1 MSHSNKVGLGRV
13 TILSRDGPA
22 LGEPRG
28 AGLVMSTLRSADEV
42 RPAEFGVN
50 VKCEIDADMVAIAET
65 IIERR
70 SGAVEPAS
78 FRDRRQDAL
87 RELVEAK
94 TAGLETMPLAIVEPP
109 KVIDR
114 EEALKRSLAQDAGP
128 ERKKLAVSKPTR
140 AKAVPDLRST
150 GAAATRIGREKT
162 DAAGGFIALYL

>member
-1 MSHSNKVGLGRV
+1 
-13 TILSRDGPA
+13 
-22 LGEPRG
+22 
-28 AGLVMSTLRSADEV
+28 
-42 RPAEFGVN
+42 
-50 VKCEIDADMVAIAET
+50 MVAIAET

-114 EEALKRSLAQDAGP
+114 EEALKRSLAQDAELQPKSRRWANPRAQRPFQTAVNQRCCYPYRSREDRHSWWLDRPILVSQRRLTRQISVLGP
-128 ERKKLAVSKPTR
+128 VRVL
-140 AKAVPDLRST
+140 ST
-150 GAAATRIGREKT
+150 N
-162 DAAGGFIALYL
+162 

>member
-22 LGEPRG
+22 LVEPRG

-42 RPAEFGVN
+42 HPAKFGA
-50 VKCEIDADMVAIAET
+50 KAKGEIDVDMVAIADG
-65 IIERR
+65 IIECRL
-70 SGAVEPAS
+70 GAFNPTS
-78 FRDRRQDAL
+78 FQDRYQDAP

-162 DAAGGFIALYL
+162 DTAGGFIALYL